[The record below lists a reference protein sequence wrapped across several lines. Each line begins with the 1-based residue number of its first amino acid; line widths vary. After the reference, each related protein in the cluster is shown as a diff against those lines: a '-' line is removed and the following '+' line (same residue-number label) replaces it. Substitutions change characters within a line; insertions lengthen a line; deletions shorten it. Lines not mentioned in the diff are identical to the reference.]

1 MSKIEL
7 LIQKAHGGLA
17 DVFITSKG
25 EWYGKTYDMRNYIS
39 QLRLTRV
46 FYVLNW
52 HEFGVHFT
60 IVRPLNVGRTGDYM
74 AAWIYIPNTIT
85 VNPDDL
91 VKLIS
96 LVQHDIMSDVEQYD
110 NLRPLLT
117 NIYSDLRYLDYVPVQ
132 QTNALAYRLFG
143 QNTDYVYLGSLLA
156 QGLDQYYYKM
166 YKSVFFIDIPTRDNI
181 PPTVLQQMCDL
192 SNNGFEQPA
201 YLFPP
206 QALPVPGM
214 EIFVNHAPFR
224 DIPIKTTVGSKVK
237 LLLHRNGYNDVVT
250 TVNVIKTR
258 QPMQFQGEIP
268 WEKEIHSKMFQV
280 LYKGRSV
287 TQYQLI
293 VNGNQLLA
301 DHPITISEYAAKY
314 ARVEV
319 MVAGCSNYQ
328 AIMDL
333 TQPVQ
338 PIILQDAPKKDVSK
352 TSKSKKTL
360 FPNMKFILGG
370 IVYTVVVLFLGV
382 CIGEWLNE
390 KYNNT
395 KVREA
400 AAMYEVV
407 PAETEDEPSQEAAVN
422 QTEDEHLQRKASL
435 EVRTDG
441 SDKKRKNAQETNVD
455 PEKGNKALNDANK
468 PNPSKSSNAEH
479 GNKEG
484 DETNTSGRSSTNP
497 PVNLQPS
504 NQERNTTNK

>member
-1 MSKIEL
+1 M
-7 LIQKAHGGLA
+7 
-17 DVFITSKG
+17 FTS
-25 EWYGKTYDMRNYIS
+25 
-39 QLRLTRV
+39 
-46 FYVLNW
+46 
-52 HEFGVHFT
+52 
-60 IVRPLNVGRTGDYM
+60 
-74 AAWIYIPNTIT
+74 
-85 VNPDDL
+85 
-91 VKLIS
+91 
-96 LVQHDIMSDVEQYD
+96 
-110 NLRPLLT
+110 
-117 NIYSDLRYLDYVPVQ
+117 YS
-132 QTNALAYRLFG
+132 
-143 QNTDYVYLGSLLA
+143 
-156 QGLDQYYYKM
+156 
-166 YKSVFFIDIPTRDNI
+166 I
-181 PPTVLQQMCDL
+181 
-192 SNNGFEQPA
+192 
-201 YLFPP
+201 
-206 QALPVPGM
+206 
-214 EIFVNHAPFR
+214 VNHAPFR

-258 QPMQFQGEIP
+258 QPMKFQGEIP

-360 FPNMKFILGG
+360 FSNMKFILGG
-370 IVYTVVVLFLGV
+370 IVYTVVVFFLGV

-435 EVRTDG
+435 EVRTEVIRKG
-441 SDKKRKNAQETNVD
+441 KMHRKPMWILKRET
-455 PEKGNKALNDANK
+455 K
-468 PNPSKSSNAEH
+468 P
-479 GNKEG
+479 
-484 DETNTSGRSSTNP
+484 
-497 PVNLQPS
+497 
-504 NQERNTTNK
+504 